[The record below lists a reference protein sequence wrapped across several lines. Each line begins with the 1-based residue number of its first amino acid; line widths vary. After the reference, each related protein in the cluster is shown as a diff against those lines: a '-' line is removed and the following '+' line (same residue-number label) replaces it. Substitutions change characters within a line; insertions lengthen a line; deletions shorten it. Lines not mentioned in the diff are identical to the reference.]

1 MLVLGILLFPV
12 FNLRASHIALLFF
25 RYYASR
31 CLDGLAHVNCLGVVL
46 PHVRLSCDV
55 LLVIPILGPLSIISP
70 PHAC

>member
-1 MLVLGILLFPV
+1 MVVLGILLFPV

-31 CLDGLAHVNCLGVVL
+31 WLDGLAHVNCLGVVL

-55 LLVIPILGPLSIISP
+55 PSVIPVLGPLSISP
-70 PHAC
+70 PRL